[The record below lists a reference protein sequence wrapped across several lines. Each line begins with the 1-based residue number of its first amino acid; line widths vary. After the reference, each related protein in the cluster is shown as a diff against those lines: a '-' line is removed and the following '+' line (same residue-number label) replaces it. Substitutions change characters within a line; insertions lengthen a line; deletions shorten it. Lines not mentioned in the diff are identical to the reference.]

1 MFSDG
6 LQTDAACGWGKK
18 QRRDSNIRGRLK
30 NAAAV
35 RQTTCRML
43 AIFPPQPNMAAQHS
57 KAFSIMDKLTNHFLI
72 ATPALED
79 PFFAGSVVYIC
90 RHDDD
95 GAMGVIINK
104 ASPIPMEAVFS
115 AAEKDVPDRFQ
126 NQPILMG
133 GPVQIDRGFVVHTP
147 CGAWQSSFPVGGDT
161 ALTTSRD
168 IIERLAQ
175 NDAVEKAILTIGCS
189 SWSAGQL
196 EQELAQN
203 SWLTVP
209 ADDAI
214 LFDIPLRKRH
224 RAALSKLGIQ
234 PAALMQ
240 GAGHA

>member
-1 MFSDG
+1 
-6 LQTDAACGWGKK
+6 
-18 QRRDSNIRGRLK
+18 
-30 NAAAV
+30 
-35 RQTTCRML
+35 
-43 AIFPPQPNMAAQHS
+43 
-57 KAFSIMDKLTNHFLI
+57 MDKLTNHFLI

-147 CGAWQSSFPVGGDT
+147 RGAWQSSFPVGGDT

-224 RAALSKLGIQ
+224 RAALSKLGIE